1 MPTIQQRLDQL
12 EQAHGDPDERYPVP
26 QFRSAAERQRYLA
39 DFEYQVGYARSHGFQ
54 ADRFFQ
60 TPEQQARFLARR
72 RCILRRVHAEKRGEL

>member
-1 MPTIQQRLDQL
+1 MPTTQQRIEQL
-12 EQAHGDPDERYPVP
+12 EQAHGQPDERYPVP
-26 QFRSAAERQRYLA
+26 TFRSAEEKRRYFA
-39 DFEYQVGYARSHGFQ
+39 DYEYQVSYARSHGFQ